1 MSTNIIGG
9 LAPVGLGNS
18 MNEHEW
24 RDKAA
29 CKGMDAEEFFPARG
43 TYSTQTL
50 AMRACASCEVK
61 EPCLEFA
68 LKFNEP
74 GVWGGTSSRQ
84 RRQIGKD
91 RRAERIR
98 NGKNKRLIESK
109 RT

>member
-1 MSTNIIGG
+1 MFTNTIGG

-18 MNEHEW
+18 MDEHIW
-24 RDKAA
+24 RDQAA
-29 CKGMDAEEFFPARG
+29 CKGMEAEEFFPARG

-84 RRQIGKD
+84 RRQIRKE
-91 RRAERIR
+91 RRAERIE
-98 NGKNKRLIESK
+98 NGKNKRLIELK
-109 RT
+109 

>member
-9 LAPVGLGNS
+9 LAPGGLGNS

-50 AMRACASCEVK
+50 ALRACASCEVK

-91 RRAERIR
+91 RRAERIK